1 MTAQPVRETP
11 AATGRRRRHLLR
23 GAACAVVALAVLSG
37 CGASGA
43 TPAATA
49 SSHAWHGVEPQPVP
63 DRPSFVLT
71 DTDGRPYDF
80 AEETGGRPTLM
91 YFGYTNC
98 PDECPTAMAD
108 IAAALRSTP
117 QELRE
122 KAVVLLVTTDP
133 DRDSGPVLRR
143 FLDQFSADFIGL
155 RGTAEQ
161 VAAAQRAVGIQPAE
175 KQGPIKTLPG
185 RPNEHEHKTGT
196 APHTH
201 TGPLGYGV
209 GHANVIFAYAAD
221 DTLPVV
227 YPGGVRPSDIA
238 ADLPELARRRPP
250 S

>member
-1 MTAQPVRETP
+1 MTAQPVGETP
-11 AATGRRRRHLLR
+11 ATTSRPRKRRVLAL
-23 GAACAVVALAVLSG
+23 GCAAAVLAALSG
-37 CGASGA
+37 CGVSDAA
-43 TPAATA
+43 PAPAAA
-49 SSHAWHGVEPQPVP
+49 SHAWHGVEPQPAP

-80 AEETGGRPTLM
+80 IPETRGRPTLM

-117 QELRE
+117 KALRE
-122 KAVVLLVTTDP
+122 QAVVLLVTTDP

-143 FLDQFSADFIGL
+143 FLDQFSAGFIGL

-161 VAAAQRAVGIQPAE
+161 VAAAQRAAGIQPAE

-185 RPNEHEHKTGT
+185 RLNEHEHKTGT

-209 GHANVIFAYAAD
+209 GHANVIFAYSAD

-238 ADLPELARRRPP
+238 ADLPALAA
-250 S
+250 STKEE